1 MSSTD
6 FYRAFEEHHRGPREL
21 IRSRL
26 QVYQPF
32 ITPLL
37 GIYQP
42 ANAIDLGCGRGE
54 WLELL
59 QDTGFAPQ
67 GVDLDAGMLAACTE
81 RGLPVTQGDALSHLQ
96 SLDNASQCI
105 VSGFHIAEHLTFD
118 HLKALVQQALRVLKP
133 GGLLILETPNPENL
147 VVGTSNFY
155 LDPTHLRPLPPPL
168 LSFLP
173 EHYGFARVHTVRL
186 QEQPELRQR
195 SDITL
200 MDVLDGVSPDYAV
213 VAQKAAAPDVMER
226 FDTVFGAHYGI
237 DLHDLAR
244 RYDSTLK
251 KHINSLNQRLSNA
264 EAQAVGMT
272 AALDRIATLQDHRM
286 VALDQRLANAEAQA
300 GGMTEAIGRI
310 SSLQDRLLTVSIELT
325 RKEAECEH
333 LQSRVT
339 QIPAQ
344 VETAEQ
350 YAHAMSVRAQEAEDR
365 AQSMQSSLVEVNER
379 FDVIRQELHQVH
391 QSNHHHWQLAETR
404 QKKLD
409 AVYSSWSWRVTAP
422 LRWIGGLVLRPVAT
436 ARVGA
441 NKLVHYSINKF
452 QLPLSRLM
460 VAVLRRPQLSYPI
473 NQVLLRYPALYQQL
487 LDVARRHGVV
497 GRIPVTSAQQSQI
510 QGHIASELV
519 SLPPRARQ
527 IYAVLQQAIKNA
539 SGVE

>member
-6 FYRAFEEHHRGPREL
+6 FYRAFEERHRGPRKL

-96 SLDNASQCI
+96 SLDDASQCI

-118 HLKALVQQALRVLKP
+118 HLKALVQQAFRVLKA

-147 VVGTSNFY
+147 VVGASNFY

-173 EHYGFARVHTVRL
+173 EYHGFARVRTVRL

-200 MDVLDGVSPDYAV
+200 MDVLGGVSPDYAV

-226 FDTVFGAHYGI
+226 FDTVFDTHYGI
-237 DLHDLAR
+237 DLNDLAG
-244 RYDSTLK
+244 RYD
-251 KHINSLNQRLSNA
+251 
-264 EAQAVGMT
+264 GM
-272 AALDRIATLQDHRM
+272 LQGRM
-286 VALDQRLANAEAQA
+286 AALDQRVANAEAQA
-300 GGMTEAIGRI
+300 GGMQERMAA
-310 SSLQDRLLTVSIELT
+310 LDQ
-325 RKEAECEH
+325 
-333 LQSRVT
+333 RV
-339 QIPAQ
+339 A
-344 VETAEQ
+344 
-350 YAHAMSVRAQEAEDR
+350 
-365 AQSMQSSLVEVNER
+365 
-379 FDVIRQELHQVH
+379 
-391 QSNHHHWQLAETR
+391 
-404 QKKLD
+404 

-422 LRWIGGLVLRPVAT
+422 LRLMGGLVLRPVAT
-436 ARVGA
+436 VRAGA
-441 NKLVHYSINKF
+441 NKFVHYSINTF
-452 QLPLSRLM
+452 QRPLSRLM
-460 VAVLRRPQLSYPI
+460 AAVLRRPQLSYRI
-473 NQVLLRYPALYQQL
+473 NRVLLRYPALYQQL
-487 LDVARRHGVV
+487 LDVARRRGVV
-497 GRIPVTSAQQSQI
+497 AGMSAASAHTQRI
-510 QGHIASELV
+510 QGHITAPELAH
-519 SLPPRARQ
+519 LTPRARQ
-527 IYAVLQQAIKNA
+527 IYVDLQKAINHNPRA
-539 SGVE
+539 N

>member
-6 FYRAFEEHHRGPREL
+6 FYRAFEERHRGPRKL

-67 GVDLDAGMLAACTE
+67 GVDLGAGMLAACTE

-96 SLDNASQCI
+96 SLDDASQCI

-118 HLKALVQQALRVLKP
+118 HLKALVQQAFRVLKA

-147 VVGTSNFY
+147 VVGASNFY

-173 EHYGFARVHTVRL
+173 EYHGFARVRTLRL

-200 MDVLDGVSPDYAV
+200 MDVLGGVSPDYAV

-226 FDTVFGAHYGI
+226 FDTVFDTHYGI
-237 DLHDLAR
+237 DLNDLAG
-244 RYDSTLK
+244 RYDGTLK

-264 EAQAVGMT
+264 EAQA
-272 AALDRIATLQDHRM
+272 
-286 VALDQRLANAEAQA
+286 
-300 GGMTEAIGRI
+300 GGMTEALSCIG
-310 SSLQDRLLTVSIELT
+310 SLQDRLLAASIELT
-325 RKEAECEH
+325 RKETECEL
-333 LQSRVT
+333 LQSRV
-339 QIPAQ
+339 AQ
-344 VETAEQ
+344 MSAQAETAEQ
-350 YAHAMSVRAQEAEDR
+350 HAHVMSVRAQDAENR
-365 AQSMQSSLVEVNER
+365 VQSMQSSLIEANDR
-379 FDVIRQELHQVH
+379 LDTTNQELHQLH

-404 QKKLD
+404 HQTLV

-422 LRWIGGLVLRPVAT
+422 LRWIGGLVLHPVAT
-436 ARVGA
+436 ARAGA
-441 NKLVHYSINKF
+441 NQFVHYSIKTF
-452 QLPLSRLM
+452 ERPVSRLM
-460 VAVLRRPQLSYPI
+460 GPVLRRPQLSYRI
-473 NQVLLRYPALYQQL
+473 NQVLLRYPALYRQL
-487 LDVARRHGVV
+487 LEVAQRGGVIAGV
-497 GRIPVTSAQQSQI
+497 PVLSAHTAPATSPSAPEL
-510 QGHIASELV
+510 ASLT
-519 SLPPRARQ
+519 PRACQ
-527 IYAVLQQAIKNA
+527 IYADLQKTINNNRRAD
-539 SGVE
+539 

>member
-6 FYRAFEEHHRGPREL
+6 FYRAFEERHRGPRKL

-96 SLDNASQCI
+96 SLDDASQCI

-118 HLKALVQQALRVLKP
+118 HLKALVQQAFRVLKA

-147 VVGTSNFY
+147 VVGASNFY

-173 EHYGFARVHTVRL
+173 EYHGFARVRTLRL

-200 MDVLDGVSPDYAV
+200 MDVLGGVSPDYAV

-226 FDTVFGAHYGI
+226 FDTVFETHYGI
-237 DLHDLAR
+237 DLNDLAG
-244 RYDSTLK
+244 RYDGTLK

-264 EAQAVGMT
+264 EAQA
-272 AALDRIATLQDHRM
+272 
-286 VALDQRLANAEAQA
+286 
-300 GGMTEAIGRI
+300 GGMTEALSCIG
-310 SSLQDRLLTVSIELT
+310 SLQDRLLAASIELT
-325 RKEAECEH
+325 RKETECEL
-333 LQSRVT
+333 LQSRV
-339 QIPAQ
+339 AQ
-344 VETAEQ
+344 MSAQAETAEQ
-350 YAHAMSVRAQEAEDR
+350 HAHVMSVRAQDAENPV
-365 AQSMQSSLVEVNER
+365 QSMQSSLIEANDR
-379 FDVIRQELHQVH
+379 LDTTNQELHQLH

-404 QKKLD
+404 HQTLV

-422 LRWIGGLVLRPVAT
+422 LRWIGGLVLHPVAT
-436 ARVGA
+436 ARAGA
-441 NKLVHYSINKF
+441 NQFVHYSIKTF
-452 QLPLSRLM
+452 ERPVSRLM
-460 VAVLRRPQLSYPI
+460 GPVLRRPQLSYRI
-473 NQVLLRYPALYQQL
+473 NQVLLRYPALYRQL
-487 LDVARRHGVV
+487 LEVAQRGGVIAGV
-497 GRIPVTSAQQSQI
+497 PVHSAHTAPATSSA
-510 QGHIASELV
+510 ASELA
-519 SLPPRARQ
+519 SLTPRACQ
-527 IYAVLQQAIKNA
+527 IYADLQKTINNNRRAD
-539 SGVE
+539 

>member
-6 FYRAFEEHHRGPREL
+6 FYRAFEERHRGPRKL

-96 SLDNASQCI
+96 SLDDASQCI

-118 HLKALVQQALRVLKP
+118 HLKALVQQAFRVLKA

-147 VVGTSNFY
+147 VVGASNFY

-173 EHYGFARVHTVRL
+173 EYHGFARVRTLRL

-200 MDVLDGVSPDYAV
+200 MDVLGGVSPDYAV

-226 FDTVFGAHYGI
+226 FDTVFDTHYGI
-237 DLHDLAR
+237 DLNDLAG
-244 RYDSTLK
+244 RYDGTLK

-264 EAQAVGMT
+264 EAQA
-272 AALDRIATLQDHRM
+272 
-286 VALDQRLANAEAQA
+286 
-300 GGMTEAIGRI
+300 
-310 SSLQDRLLTVSIELT
+310 
-325 RKEAECEH
+325 
-333 LQSRVT
+333 
-339 QIPAQ
+339 
-344 VETAEQ
+344 
-350 YAHAMSVRAQEAEDR
+350 
-365 AQSMQSSLVEVNER
+365 
-379 FDVIRQELHQVH
+379 
-391 QSNHHHWQLAETR
+391 QLAETR
-404 QKKLD
+404 HQTLV

-422 LRWIGGLVLRPVAT
+422 LRWIGGLVLHPVAT
-436 ARVGA
+436 ARAGA
-441 NKLVHYSINKF
+441 NQFVHYSIKTF
-452 QLPLSRLM
+452 ERPVSRLM
-460 VAVLRRPQLSYPI
+460 GPVLRRPQLSYRI
-473 NQVLLRYPALYQQL
+473 NQVLLRYPALYRQL
-487 LDVARRHGVV
+487 LEVAQRGGVIAGV
-497 GRIPVTSAQQSQI
+497 PVLSAHTAPATSPSAPEL
-510 QGHIASELV
+510 ASLT
-519 SLPPRARQ
+519 PRACQ
-527 IYAVLQQAIKNA
+527 IYADLQKTINNNRRAD
-539 SGVE
+539 

>member
-6 FYRAFEEHHRGPREL
+6 FYRAFEERHRGPRKL

-96 SLDNASQCI
+96 SLDDASQCI

-118 HLKALVQQALRVLKP
+118 HLKALVQQAFRVLKA

-147 VVGTSNFY
+147 VVGTSSFY

-173 EHYGFARVHTVRL
+173 EYHGFARVRTLRL

-200 MDVLDGVSPDYAV
+200 MDVLGGVSPDYAV

-226 FDTVFGAHYGI
+226 FDTVFATQYGI
-237 DLHDLAR
+237 DLNDLAG
-244 RYDSTLK
+244 RYD
-251 KHINSLNQRLSNA
+251 
-264 EAQAVGMT
+264 G
-272 AALDRIATLQDHRM
+272 TLQRRM
-286 VALDQRLANAEAQA
+286 AALDQRLAKAEAQA
-300 GGMTEAIGRI
+300 GGMTDALARI
-310 SSLQDRLLTVSIELT
+310 TTLQDRLL
-325 RKEAECEH
+325 EA
-333 LQSRVT
+333 ST
-339 QIPAQ
+339 QLACKQ
-344 VETAEQ
+344 AEQ
-350 YAHAMSVRAQEAEDR
+350 EKLQAVANHATEQLQEAQQR
-365 AQSMQSSLVEVNER
+365 AAAAEANS
-379 FDVIRQELHQVH
+379 
-391 QSNHHHWQLAETR
+391 HHWWQQASA
-404 QKKLD
+404 LD
-409 AVYSSWSWRVTAP
+409 AERNALRQSASWRITAP
-422 LRWIGGLVLRPVAT
+422 LRWAGSLVLRPATT
-436 ARVGA
+436 ARTSA
-441 NKLVHYSINKF
+441 NWFIHRSIHTF
-452 QLPLSRLM
+452 QRPLSRLM
-460 VAVLRRPQLSYPI
+460 AAVLRRPQLSYRI
-473 NQVLLRYPALYQQL
+473 NQVLLRYPALYRQL
-487 LDVARRHGVV
+487 LEVAQRGGVMAGV
-497 GRIPVTSAQQSQI
+497 PVHSAHTAPATSSA
-510 QGHIASELV
+510 ASELA
-519 SLPPRARQ
+519 SLTPRARQ
-527 IYAVLQQAIKNA
+527 IYADLQKAINKNRRA
-539 SGVE
+539 D

>member
-6 FYRAFEEHHRGPREL
+6 FYRAFEERHRGPRKL

-67 GVDLDAGMLAACTE
+67 GVDLDTGMLAACTE

-96 SLDNASQCI
+96 SLDDASQCI

-118 HLKALVQQALRVLKP
+118 HLKALVQQAFRVLKA

-147 VVGTSNFY
+147 VVGASNCY

-173 EHYGFARVHTVRL
+173 EYHGFARVRTWRL

-200 MDVLDGVSPDYAV
+200 MDVLGGVSPDYAV

-226 FDTVFGAHYGI
+226 FDTVFDTHYGI
-237 DLHDLAR
+237 DLNDLAG
-244 RYDSTLK
+244 RYDGTLK

-264 EAQAVGMT
+264 EAQA
-272 AALDRIATLQDHRM
+272 
-286 VALDQRLANAEAQA
+286 
-300 GGMTEAIGRI
+300 GGMTEALSCIG
-310 SSLQDRLLTVSIELT
+310 SLQDRLLAASIELT
-325 RKEAECEH
+325 RKETECEL
-333 LQSRVT
+333 LQSRV
-339 QIPAQ
+339 AQ
-344 VETAEQ
+344 MSAQAETAEQ
-350 YAHAMSVRAQEAEDR
+350 HAHVMSVRAQDAENPV
-365 AQSMQSSLVEVNER
+365 QSMQSSLIEANDR
-379 FDVIRQELHQVH
+379 LDTTNQELHQLH

-404 QKKLD
+404 HQTLV

-422 LRWIGGLVLRPVAT
+422 LRWIGGLVLHPVAT
-436 ARVGA
+436 ARAGA
-441 NKLVHYSINKF
+441 NQFVHYSIKTF
-452 QLPLSRLM
+452 ERPVSRLM
-460 VAVLRRPQLSYPI
+460 GPVLRRPQLSYRI
-473 NQVLLRYPALYQQL
+473 NQVLLRYPALYRQL
-487 LDVARRHGVV
+487 LEVAQRGGVIAGV
-497 GRIPVTSAQQSQI
+497 PVLSAHTAPATSPSAPEL
-510 QGHIASELV
+510 ASLT
-519 SLPPRARQ
+519 PRACQ
-527 IYAVLQQAIKNA
+527 IYADLQKTINNNRRAD
-539 SGVE
+539 

>member
-6 FYRAFEEHHRGPREL
+6 FYRAFEERHRGPRKL

-96 SLDNASQCI
+96 SLDDASQCI

-118 HLKALVQQALRVLKP
+118 HLKALVQQAFRVLKA

-147 VVGTSNFY
+147 VVGASNFY

-173 EHYGFARVHTVRL
+173 EYHGFARVRTLRL

-200 MDVLDGVSPDYAV
+200 MDVLGGVSPDYAV

-226 FDTVFGAHYGI
+226 FDTVFDTHYGI
-237 DLHDLAR
+237 DLNDLAG
-244 RYDSTLK
+244 RYD
-251 KHINSLNQRLSNA
+251 
-264 EAQAVGMT
+264 GM
-272 AALDRIATLQDHRM
+272 LQGRM
-286 VALDQRLANAEAQA
+286 AALDQRVANAEAQA
-300 GGMTEAIGRI
+300 GGMQERMAA
-310 SSLQDRLLTVSIELT
+310 LDQ
-325 RKEAECEH
+325 
-333 LQSRVT
+333 RV
-339 QIPAQ
+339 A
-344 VETAEQ
+344 
-350 YAHAMSVRAQEAEDR
+350 
-365 AQSMQSSLVEVNER
+365 
-379 FDVIRQELHQVH
+379 
-391 QSNHHHWQLAETR
+391 
-404 QKKLD
+404 

-422 LRWIGGLVLRPVAT
+422 LRLMGGLVLRPVAT
-436 ARVGA
+436 VRAGA
-441 NKLVHYSINKF
+441 NKFVHYSINTF
-452 QLPLSRLM
+452 QRPLSRLM
-460 VAVLRRPQLSYPI
+460 AAVLRRPQLSYRI
-473 NQVLLRYPALYQQL
+473 NRVLLRYPALYQQL
-487 LDVARRHGVV
+487 LDVARRRGVV
-497 GRIPVTSAQQSQI
+497 AGMSAASAHTQRI
-510 QGHIASELV
+510 QGHITAPELAH
-519 SLPPRARQ
+519 LTPRARQ
-527 IYAVLQQAIKNA
+527 IYVDLQKAINHNPRA
-539 SGVE
+539 N

>member
-6 FYRAFEEHHRGPREL
+6 FYRAFEERHRGPREL

-96 SLDNASQCI
+96 SLDDASQCI

-118 HLKALVQQALRVLKP
+118 HLKALVQQAFRVLKA

-147 VVGTSNFY
+147 VVGASNFY

-173 EHYGFARVHTVRL
+173 EYHGFARVRTLRL

-200 MDVLDGVSPDYAV
+200 MDVLGGVSPDYAV

-226 FDTVFGAHYGI
+226 FDTVFDTHYGI
-237 DLHDLAR
+237 DLNDLAG
-244 RYDSTLK
+244 RYD
-251 KHINSLNQRLSNA
+251 
-264 EAQAVGMT
+264 G
-272 AALDRIATLQDHRM
+272 TLQQRM

-300 GGMTEAIGRI
+300 GGMTEALGRI
-310 SSLQDRLLTVSIELT
+310 SSLQDRLLAASIELT
-325 RKEAECEH
+325 RKEAECKD

-339 QIPAQ
+339 QISAQ
-344 VETAEQ
+344 AETAEQ
-350 YAHAMSVRAQEAEDR
+350 HAQAMSVRAQDAENR
-365 AQSMQSSLVEVNER
+365 VQSMQSNLIEANEHL
-379 FDVIRQELHQVH
+379 DATSQELHQVH
-391 QSNHHHWQLAETR
+391 QSNHHHWQQWEAAKRELEATLHANHLHWQLAETR
-404 QKKLD
+404 QQNLA

-422 LRWIGGLVLRPVAT
+422 LRLMGGLVLHPVAA

-452 QLPLSRLM
+452 QRPLSRLM
-460 VAVLRRPQLSYPI
+460 AAVLRKPQLSYRI

-487 LDVARRHGVV
+487 LDVARSRGVV
-497 GRIPVTSAQQSQI
+497 ADMSAASVHAPRIQRDITTP
-510 QGHIASELV
+510 ELAH
-519 SLPPRARQ
+519 LTPRARQ
-527 IYAVLQQAIKNA
+527 IYADLQQAIKNA
-539 SGVE
+539 KEID

>member
-6 FYRAFEEHHRGPREL
+6 FYRAFEERHRGPRKL

-96 SLDNASQCI
+96 SLDDASQCI

-118 HLKALVQQALRVLKP
+118 HLKALVQQAFRVLKA

-147 VVGTSNFY
+147 VVGASNFY

-173 EHYGFARVHTVRL
+173 EYHGFARVRTLRL

-200 MDVLDGVSPDYAV
+200 MDVLGGVSPDYAV

-226 FDTVFGAHYGI
+226 FDTVFDTHYGI
-237 DLHDLAR
+237 DLNDLAG
-244 RYDSTLK
+244 RYDGTLK

-264 EAQAVGMT
+264 EAQA
-272 AALDRIATLQDHRM
+272 
-286 VALDQRLANAEAQA
+286 
-300 GGMTEAIGRI
+300 GGMTEALSCIG
-310 SSLQDRLLTVSIELT
+310 SLQDRLLAASIELT
-325 RKEAECEH
+325 RKETECEL
-333 LQSRVT
+333 LQSRV
-339 QIPAQ
+339 AQ
-344 VETAEQ
+344 MSAQAETAEQ
-350 YAHAMSVRAQEAEDR
+350 HAHVMSVRAQDAENPV
-365 AQSMQSSLVEVNER
+365 QSMQSSLIEANDR
-379 FDVIRQELHQVH
+379 LDTTNQELHQLH

-404 QKKLD
+404 HQTLV

-422 LRWIGGLVLRPVAT
+422 LRWIGGLVLHPVAT
-436 ARVGA
+436 ARAGA
-441 NKLVHYSINKF
+441 NQFVHYSIKTF
-452 QLPLSRLM
+452 ERPVSRLM
-460 VAVLRRPQLSYPI
+460 GPVLRRPQLSYRI
-473 NQVLLRYPALYQQL
+473 NQVLLRYPALYRQL
-487 LDVARRHGVV
+487 LEVAQRGGVIAGV
-497 GRIPVTSAQQSQI
+497 PVLSAHTAPATSPAAPEL
-510 QGHIASELV
+510 ASLT
-519 SLPPRARQ
+519 PRACQ
-527 IYAVLQQAIKNA
+527 IYADLQKTINNNRRAD
-539 SGVE
+539 

>member
-6 FYRAFEEHHRGPREL
+6 FYRAFEERHRGPRKL

-96 SLDNASQCI
+96 SLDDASQCI

-118 HLKALVQQALRVLKP
+118 HLNALVQQAFRVLKA

-147 VVGTSNFY
+147 VVGASNFY

-173 EHYGFARVHTVRL
+173 EYHGFARVRTLRL

-200 MDVLDGVSPDYAV
+200 MDVLGGVSPDYAV

-226 FDTVFGAHYGI
+226 FDTVFDTHYGI
-237 DLHDLAR
+237 DLNDLAG
-244 RYDSTLK
+244 RYDGTLK

-264 EAQAVGMT
+264 EAQA
-272 AALDRIATLQDHRM
+272 
-286 VALDQRLANAEAQA
+286 
-300 GGMTEAIGRI
+300 GGMTEALSCIG
-310 SSLQDRLLTVSIELT
+310 SLQDRLL
-325 RKEAECEH
+325 
-333 LQSRVT
+333 
-339 QIPAQ
+339 
-344 VETAEQ
+344 
-350 YAHAMSVRAQEAEDR
+350 
-365 AQSMQSSLVEVNER
+365 
-379 FDVIRQELHQVH
+379 
-391 QSNHHHWQLAETR
+391 
-404 QKKLD
+404 

-422 LRWIGGLVLRPVAT
+422 LRWIGGLVLHPVAT
-436 ARVGA
+436 ARAGA
-441 NKLVHYSINKF
+441 NQFVHYSIKTF
-452 QLPLSRLM
+452 ERPVSRLM
-460 VAVLRRPQLSYPI
+460 GPVLRRPQLSYRI
-473 NQVLLRYPALYQQL
+473 NQVLLRYPALYRQL
-487 LDVARRHGVV
+487 LEVAQRGGVIAGV
-497 GRIPVTSAQQSQI
+497 PVLSAHTAPATSPSAPEL
-510 QGHIASELV
+510 ASLT
-519 SLPPRARQ
+519 PRACQ
-527 IYAVLQQAIKNA
+527 IYADLQKTINNNRRAD
-539 SGVE
+539 

>member
-6 FYRAFEEHHRGPREL
+6 FYRAFEERHRGPRKL

-96 SLDNASQCI
+96 SLDDASQCI

-118 HLKALVQQALRVLKP
+118 HLKALVQQAFRVLKA

-147 VVGTSNFY
+147 VVGASNFY

-173 EHYGFARVHTVRL
+173 EYHGFARVRTLRL

-200 MDVLDGVSPDYAV
+200 MEVLGGASPDYAV

-226 FDTVFGAHYGI
+226 FDTVFDTHYGI
-237 DLHDLAR
+237 DLNDLAG
-244 RYDSTLK
+244 RYDGTLK

-264 EAQAVGMT
+264 EAQA
-272 AALDRIATLQDHRM
+272 
-286 VALDQRLANAEAQA
+286 
-300 GGMTEAIGRI
+300 GGMTEALSCIG
-310 SSLQDRLLTVSIELT
+310 SLQDRLLAASIELT
-325 RKEAECEH
+325 RKETECEL
-333 LQSRVT
+333 LQSRV
-339 QIPAQ
+339 AQ
-344 VETAEQ
+344 MSAQAETAEQ
-350 YAHAMSVRAQEAEDR
+350 HAHVMSVRAQDAENPV
-365 AQSMQSSLVEVNER
+365 QSMQSSLIEANDR
-379 FDVIRQELHQVH
+379 LDTTNQELHQLH

-404 QKKLD
+404 HQTLV

-422 LRWIGGLVLRPVAT
+422 LRWIGGLVLHPVAT
-436 ARVGA
+436 ARAGA
-441 NKLVHYSINKF
+441 NQFVHYSIKTF
-452 QLPLSRLM
+452 ERPVSRLM
-460 VAVLRRPQLSYPI
+460 GPVLRRPQLSYRI
-473 NQVLLRYPALYQQL
+473 NQVLLRYPALYRQL
-487 LDVARRHGVV
+487 LEVAQRGGVIAGV
-497 GRIPVTSAQQSQI
+497 PVLSAHTAPATSPSAPEL
-510 QGHIASELV
+510 ASLT
-519 SLPPRARQ
+519 PRACQ
-527 IYAVLQQAIKNA
+527 IYADLQKTINNNRRAD
-539 SGVE
+539 

>member
-6 FYRAFEEHHRGPREL
+6 FYRAFEERHRGPRKL

-81 RGLPVTQGDALSHLQ
+81 RGLTVTQGDALSHLQ
-96 SLDNASQCI
+96 SLDDASQCI

-118 HLKALVQQALRVLKP
+118 HLKALVQQAFRVLKA

-147 VVGTSNFY
+147 VVGASNFY

-173 EHYGFARVHTVRL
+173 EYYGFARVRTVRL

-200 MDVLDGVSPDYAV
+200 MDVLGGVSPDYAV

-226 FDTVFGAHYGI
+226 FETVFDTHYGI
-237 DLHDLAR
+237 DLNDLAG
-244 RYDSTLK
+244 RYD
-251 KHINSLNQRLSNA
+251 
-264 EAQAVGMT
+264 GM
-272 AALDRIATLQDHRM
+272 LHGRM
-286 VALDQRLANAEAQA
+286 AALDQRVANAEAQA
-300 GGMTEAIGRI
+300 GGMTEALGRI
-310 SSLQDRLLTVSIELT
+310 NSLQDRLLAASIELT
-325 RKEAECEH
+325 RKEAECED

-339 QIPAQ
+339 QFSAQ
-344 VETAEQ
+344 AETAEQ
-350 YAHAMSVRAQEAEDR
+350 HAQAMSVRAQDAENR
-365 AQSMQSSLVEVNER
+365 VQSMQSSLIEANESL
-379 FDVIRQELHQVH
+379 DAVRQELQQVH
-391 QSNHHHWQLAETR
+391 QANHHHWQLAEAR
-404 QKKLD
+404 QKDLA

-422 LRWIGGLVLRPVAT
+422 MRWGGAMVLRPVAT
-436 ARVGA
+436 ARTCA
-441 NKLVHYSINKF
+441 NWIICKGIETF
-452 QLPLSRLM
+452 QRPLSRLIG
-460 VAVLRRPQLSYPI
+460 VVLRRPQLSYRI

-487 LDVARRHGVV
+487 LSVAHRAGVIAV
-497 GRIPVTSAQQSQI
+497 VQPTHSAHTSASTEFVPT
-510 QGHIASELV
+510 ELV
-519 SLPPRARQ
+519 NLTPRARQ
-527 IYAVLQQAIKNA
+527 IYADLKKAIENNKGA
-539 SGVE
+539 D

>member
-6 FYRAFEEHHRGPREL
+6 FYRAFEERHRGPRKL

-96 SLDNASQCI
+96 SLDDASQCI

-118 HLKALVQQALRVLKP
+118 HLKALVQQAFRVLKA

-147 VVGTSNFY
+147 VVGASNFY

-173 EHYGFARVHTVRL
+173 EYHGFARVRTLRL

-200 MDVLDGVSPDYAV
+200 MDVLGGVSPDYAV

-226 FDTVFGAHYGI
+226 FDTVFDTHYGI
-237 DLHDLAR
+237 DLNDLAG
-244 RYDSTLK
+244 RYDGTLK

-264 EAQAVGMT
+264 EAQA
-272 AALDRIATLQDHRM
+272 
-286 VALDQRLANAEAQA
+286 
-300 GGMTEAIGRI
+300 GGMTEALSCIG
-310 SSLQDRLLTVSIELT
+310 SLQDRLLAASIELT
-325 RKEAECEH
+325 RKETECEL
-333 LQSRVT
+333 LQSRV
-339 QIPAQ
+339 AQ
-344 VETAEQ
+344 MSAQAETAEQ
-350 YAHAMSVRAQEAEDR
+350 HAHVMSVRAQDAENPV
-365 AQSMQSSLVEVNER
+365 QSMQSSLIEANDR
-379 FDVIRQELHQVH
+379 LDTTNQELHQLH

-404 QKKLD
+404 HQTLV

-422 LRWIGGLVLRPVAT
+422 LRWIGGLVLHPVAT
-436 ARVGA
+436 ARAGA
-441 NKLVHYSINKF
+441 NQFVHYSIKTF
-452 QLPLSRLM
+452 ERPVSRLM
-460 VAVLRRPQLSYPI
+460 GPVLRRPQLSYRI
-473 NQVLLRYPALYQQL
+473 NQVLLRYPALYRQL
-487 LDVARRHGVV
+487 LEVAQRGGVIAGV
-497 GRIPVTSAQQSQI
+497 PVHSAHTAPATSPSAPEL
-510 QGHIASELV
+510 ASLT
-519 SLPPRARQ
+519 PRACQ
-527 IYAVLQQAIKNA
+527 IYADLQKTINNNRRAD
-539 SGVE
+539 

>member
-6 FYRAFEEHHRGPREL
+6 FYRAFEERHRGPRKL

-96 SLDNASQCI
+96 SLDDASQCI

-118 HLKALVQQALRVLKP
+118 HLKALVQQAFRVLKA

-147 VVGTSNFY
+147 VVGASNFY

-173 EHYGFARVHTVRL
+173 EYHGFARVRTLRL

-200 MDVLDGVSPDYAV
+200 MDVLGGVSPDYAV

-226 FDTVFGAHYGI
+226 FDTVFDTHYGI
-237 DLHDLAR
+237 DLNDLAG
-244 RYDSTLK
+244 RYD
-251 KHINSLNQRLSNA
+251 
-264 EAQAVGMT
+264 G
-272 AALDRIATLQDHRM
+272 TLQRRM
-286 VALDQRLANAEAQA
+286 VALDQRLAKAEAQA
-300 GGMTEAIGRI
+300 VGMTDALARI
-310 SSLQDRLLTVSIELT
+310 TTLQDRLP
-325 RKEAECEH
+325 EA
-333 LQSRVT
+333 ST
-339 QIPAQ
+339 QLACKQ
-344 VETAEQ
+344 AEQ
-350 YAHAMSVRAQEAEDR
+350 EKLQAVANHATEQLQEAQQR
-365 AQSMQSSLVEVNER
+365 AAAAEANS
-379 FDVIRQELHQVH
+379 
-391 QSNHHHWQLAETR
+391 HHWWQQASA
-404 QKKLD
+404 LD
-409 AVYSSWSWRVTAP
+409 AERNALRQSASWRITAP
-422 LRWIGGLVLRPVAT
+422 LRWAGSLVLRPATT
-436 ARVGA
+436 ARTSA
-441 NKLVHYSINKF
+441 NWFIHRSIHTF
-452 QLPLSRLM
+452 QRPLSRLM
-460 VAVLRRPQLSYPI
+460 AAVLRRPQLSYRI
-473 NQVLLRYPALYQQL
+473 NRVLVRYPALYRQL
-487 LDVARRHGVV
+487 LEVAQRGGVIAGV
-497 GRIPVTSAQQSQI
+497 PVLSA
-510 QGHIASELV
+510 HTAPAASPSAPELA
-519 SLPPRARQ
+519 SLTPRACQ
-527 IYAVLQQAIKNA
+527 IYADLQKTINNNRRAD
-539 SGVE
+539 

>member
-6 FYRAFEEHHRGPREL
+6 FYRAFEERHRGPRKL

-96 SLDNASQCI
+96 SLDDASQCI

-118 HLKALVQQALRVLKP
+118 HLKALVQQAFRVLKA

-147 VVGTSNFY
+147 VVGASNFY

-173 EHYGFARVHTVRL
+173 EYHGFARVRTVRL

-200 MDVLDGVSPDYAV
+200 MDVLGGVSPDYAV

-226 FDTVFGAHYGI
+226 FDTVFDTHYGI
-237 DLHDLAR
+237 DLNDLAG
-244 RYDSTLK
+244 RYD
-251 KHINSLNQRLSNA
+251 
-264 EAQAVGMT
+264 GM
-272 AALDRIATLQDHRM
+272 LQGRM
-286 VALDQRLANAEAQA
+286 AALDQRVANAEAQA
-300 GGMTEAIGRI
+300 GGMQERMAA
-310 SSLQDRLLTVSIELT
+310 LDQ
-325 RKEAECEH
+325 
-333 LQSRVT
+333 RV
-339 QIPAQ
+339 A
-344 VETAEQ
+344 
-350 YAHAMSVRAQEAEDR
+350 
-365 AQSMQSSLVEVNER
+365 
-379 FDVIRQELHQVH
+379 
-391 QSNHHHWQLAETR
+391 
-404 QKKLD
+404 

-422 LRWIGGLVLRPVAT
+422 LRLMGGLVLRPVAT
-436 ARVGA
+436 VRAGA
-441 NKLVHYSINKF
+441 NKFVHYSINTF
-452 QLPLSRLM
+452 QRPLSRLM
-460 VAVLRRPQLSYPI
+460 AAVLRRPQLSYRI
-473 NQVLLRYPALYQQL
+473 NRVLLRYPALYQQL
-487 LDVARRHGVV
+487 LDVARRRGVV
-497 GRIPVTSAQQSQI
+497 AGMSAASAHTQRI
-510 QGHIASELV
+510 QGHITAPELAH
-519 SLPPRARQ
+519 LTPRARQ
-527 IYAVLQQAIKNA
+527 IYADLQQAIKNA
-539 SGVE
+539 KEID

>member
-6 FYRAFEEHHRGPREL
+6 FYRAFEERHRGPRKL

-96 SLDNASQCI
+96 SLDDASQCI

-118 HLKALVQQALRVLKP
+118 HLKALVQQAFRVLKA

-147 VVGTSNFY
+147 VVGASNFY

-173 EHYGFARVHTVRL
+173 EYHGFARVRTLRL
-186 QEQPELRQR
+186 QEQLELRQR

-200 MDVLDGVSPDYAV
+200 MDVLGGVSPDYAV

-226 FDTVFGAHYGI
+226 FDTVFDTHYGI
-237 DLHDLAR
+237 DLNDLAG
-244 RYDSTLK
+244 RYDGTLK

-264 EAQAVGMT
+264 EAQA
-272 AALDRIATLQDHRM
+272 
-286 VALDQRLANAEAQA
+286 
-300 GGMTEAIGRI
+300 GGMTEALSCIG
-310 SSLQDRLLTVSIELT
+310 SLQDRLLAASIELT
-325 RKEAECEH
+325 RKETECEL
-333 LQSRVT
+333 LQSRV
-339 QIPAQ
+339 AQ
-344 VETAEQ
+344 MSAQAETAEQ
-350 YAHAMSVRAQEAEDR
+350 HAHVMSVRAQDAENPV
-365 AQSMQSSLVEVNER
+365 QSMQSSLIEANDR
-379 FDVIRQELHQVH
+379 LDTTNQELHQLH

-404 QKKLD
+404 HQTLV

-422 LRWIGGLVLRPVAT
+422 LRWIGGLVLHPVAT
-436 ARVGA
+436 ARAGA
-441 NKLVHYSINKF
+441 NQFVHYSIKTF
-452 QLPLSRLM
+452 ERPVSRLM
-460 VAVLRRPQLSYPI
+460 GPVLRRPQLSYRI
-473 NQVLLRYPALYQQL
+473 NQVLLRYPALYRQL
-487 LDVARRHGVV
+487 LEVAQRGGVIAGV
-497 GRIPVTSAQQSQI
+497 PVLSAHTAPATSPSAPEL
-510 QGHIASELV
+510 ASLT
-519 SLPPRARQ
+519 PRACQ
-527 IYAVLQQAIKNA
+527 IYADLQKTINNNRRAD
-539 SGVE
+539 

>member
-6 FYRAFEEHHRGPREL
+6 FYRAFEERHRGPRKL

-96 SLDNASQCI
+96 SLDDASQCI

-118 HLKALVQQALRVLKP
+118 HLKALVQQAFRVLKA

-147 VVGTSNFY
+147 VVGASNFY

-173 EHYGFARVHTVRL
+173 EYHGFARVRTLRL

-200 MDVLDGVSPDYAV
+200 MDVLGGVSPDYAV

-226 FDTVFGAHYGI
+226 FDTVFDTHYGI
-237 DLHDLAR
+237 DLNDLAG
-244 RYDSTLK
+244 RYD
-251 KHINSLNQRLSNA
+251 
-264 EAQAVGMT
+264 G
-272 AALDRIATLQDHRM
+272 TLQRRM
-286 VALDQRLANAEAQA
+286 VALDQRLAKAEAQA
-300 GGMTEAIGRI
+300 VGMTDALARI
-310 SSLQDRLLTVSIELT
+310 TTLQDRLL
-325 RKEAECEH
+325 EA
-333 LQSRVT
+333 ST
-339 QIPAQ
+339 QLACKQ
-344 VETAEQ
+344 AEQ
-350 YAHAMSVRAQEAEDR
+350 EKLQAVANHATEQLQEAQQR
-365 AQSMQSSLVEVNER
+365 AAAAEANS
-379 FDVIRQELHQVH
+379 
-391 QSNHHHWQLAETR
+391 HHWWQQASA
-404 QKKLD
+404 LD
-409 AVYSSWSWRVTAP
+409 AERNALRQSASWRITAP
-422 LRWIGGLVLRPVAT
+422 LRWAGSLVLRPATT
-436 ARVGA
+436 ARTSA
-441 NKLVHYSINKF
+441 NWFIHRSIHTF
-452 QLPLSRLM
+452 QRPLSRLM
-460 VAVLRRPQLSYPI
+460 AAVLRRPQLSYRI
-473 NQVLLRYPALYQQL
+473 NQVLPRYPALYQQL
-487 LDVARRHGVV
+487 LDVARRRGVV
-497 GRIPVTSAQQSQI
+497 AGMSAVSAHTQRI
-510 QGHIASELV
+510 QGHITAPELAH
-519 SLPPRARQ
+519 LTPRARQ
-527 IYAVLQQAIKNA
+527 IHADLQQAIKNA
-539 SGVE
+539 KEID

>member
-6 FYRAFEEHHRGPREL
+6 FYRAFEERHRGPRKL

-96 SLDNASQCI
+96 SLDDASQCI

-118 HLKALVQQALRVLKP
+118 HLKALVQQAFRVLKA

-147 VVGTSNFY
+147 VVGASNFY

-173 EHYGFARVHTVRL
+173 EYHGFARVRTLRL

-200 MDVLDGVSPDYAV
+200 MDVLGGVSPDYAV

-226 FDTVFGAHYGI
+226 FDTVFDTHYGI
-237 DLHDLAR
+237 DLNDLAG
-244 RYDSTLK
+244 RYDGTLK

-264 EAQAVGMT
+264 EAQA
-272 AALDRIATLQDHRM
+272 
-286 VALDQRLANAEAQA
+286 
-300 GGMTEAIGRI
+300 GGMTEALSCIG
-310 SSLQDRLLTVSIELT
+310 SLQDRLLAASIELT
-325 RKEAECEH
+325 RKETECEL
-333 LQSRVT
+333 LQSRV
-339 QIPAQ
+339 AQ
-344 VETAEQ
+344 MSAQAETAEQ
-350 YAHAMSVRAQEAEDR
+350 HAHVMSVRAQDAENPV
-365 AQSMQSSLVEVNER
+365 QSMQSSLIEANDR
-379 FDVIRQELHQVH
+379 LDTTNQELHQLH

-404 QKKLD
+404 HQTLV

-422 LRWIGGLVLRPVAT
+422 LRWIGGLVLHPVAT
-436 ARVGA
+436 ARAGA
-441 NKLVHYSINKF
+441 NQFVHYSIKTF
-452 QLPLSRLM
+452 ERPVSRLM
-460 VAVLRRPQLSYPI
+460 GPVLRRPQLSYRI
-473 NQVLLRYPALYQQL
+473 NQVLLRYPALYRQL
-487 LDVARRHGVV
+487 LEVAQRGGVIAGV
-497 GRIPVTSAQQSQI
+497 PVLSAHTAPATSPSAPEL
-510 QGHIASELV
+510 ASLT
-519 SLPPRARQ
+519 PRACQ
-527 IYAVLQQAIKNA
+527 IYADLQKTINNNRRAD
-539 SGVE
+539 